1 MKYFKASFKGVSF
14 EVSSSEGMFGR
25 RVQEHEFPFADANVF
40 EDLGKASQAF
50 IVDGFVIGDDFQ
62 ARAEN
67 LIKVL
72 ESKGPGKLVHPWLG
86 TLEVYAV
93 APMRIKWS
101 LEDRIAQIS
110 MSFKKVEAEQ
120 KPSLSIASDY
130 LSRLYADSFLET
142 AVNAFKTGYE
152 CYQNI
157 TNLAIDIDKA
167 LSQGISQ
174 VTDFLS
180 TIASSEF
187 AVFNGIQASI
197 KSLISEVDTILS
209 YDEPEKIATAITTAL
224 DITHKAQSSL
234 NWRQNVLFATKVVD
248 TKVLVPKSMSSML
261 DTEVLIAS
269 NERAMQDLIRLT
281 ILSQAVGMSSL
292 IGTSQ
297 DINDRSTAQITVA
310 ATTDVITVKNALVA
324 SLDKEENYTNSYD
337 VLQVIQKARS
347 SVWNDL
353 SVRAESAESIHDIN
367 LFVAKP
373 ALLIAYEQYGNA
385 LRDKEIIDRN
395 SITNPNLIVG
405 SIKLKAS

>member
-14 EVSSSEGMFGR
+14 EVTSSEGMFGR

-72 ESKGPGKLVHPWLG
+72 ESKGPGKLVHPWFG

-93 APMRIKWS
+93 APMRVKWS

-197 KSLISEVDTILS
+197 KSLISEAFVAG
-209 YDEPEKIATAITTAL
+209 YNEKENKEDEEEQIFENHETSEEVESFEQEDKFETSTKIAVQILFLKKTPFYLKITNGF
-224 DITHKAQSSL
+224 KVSSL
-234 NWRQNVLFATKVVD
+234 A
-248 TKVLVPKSMSSML
+248 
-261 DTEVLIAS
+261 
-269 NERAMQDLIRLT
+269 
-281 ILSQAVGMSSL
+281 
-292 IGTSQ
+292 
-297 DINDRSTAQITVA
+297 
-310 ATTDVITVKNALVA
+310 
-324 SLDKEENYTNSYD
+324 
-337 VLQVIQKARS
+337 
-347 SVWNDL
+347 
-353 SVRAESAESIHDIN
+353 
-367 LFVAKP
+367 
-373 ALLIAYEQYGNA
+373 
-385 LRDKEIIDRN
+385 
-395 SITNPNLIVG
+395 
-405 SIKLKAS
+405 